1 MRYEKRKAG
10 NGEWSCPFEPEWVEM
25 MATAAKRCEKMSA
38 EYIEA
43 AIRGEV
49 MSYTLPPGDFLSEL
63 QDARGLPLS
72 WCKKDEQRHK
82 SWLRCCASIYDYDTV
97 PDIVVTNGE
106 DDWPYNKR
114 SKVLQ
119 A

>member
-1 MRYEKRKAG
+1 MRYEKRRAG
-10 NGEWSCPFEPEWVEM
+10 NGEWFCPFPPKWVKM

-49 MSYTLPPGDFLSEL
+49 MSYMLPPGDFLNEQ

-72 WCKKDEQRHK
+72 YGNLEYVRVTCD
-82 SWLRCCASIYDYDTV
+82 IYDYDTI
-97 PDIVVTNGE
+97 PDLVVTNGK
-106 DDWPYNKR
+106 DDWLYNKR